1 MSINKRNSMLPGSGL
16 LYDKNGN
23 VVDYTEIIKT
33 FSTFLSGFLN
43 ETIEVSTI
51 AKRHHEIH
59 HGNFYSV
66 GSIVTIPAEDE
77 LNFIGRIKG
86 KDMHLIPAIVVTS
99 KEDVE
104 IYAYENFTA
113 TANEGAAIEIQG
125 VNHNRKCGNLS
136 ESRLL
141 ANITVSD
148 YGDQI
153 YTDFV
158 PGSTG
163 IGGMAA
169 GGQSKEVEE
178 WILGKNTDTLF
189 RMINNSSEDNKC
201 GLFFSWY
208 DEDV

>member
-1 MSINKRNSMLPGSGL
+1 MDNKRNSMLPGSGK

-23 VVDYTEIIKT
+23 VFDFTQTMILL
-33 FSTFLSGFLN
+33 STFLSGMIA
-43 ETIEVSTI
+43 ETLELSTI

-59 HGNFYSV
+59 RGNFYSI
-66 GSIVTIPAEDE
+66 GEILTIPSEDE
-77 LNFIGRIKG
+77 INFIGRIKG

-113 TANEGAAIEIQG
+113 DISSAVESEGI
-125 VNHNRKCGNLS
+125 NHNRVCGNVS

-141 ANITVSD
+141 SNIAVSN
-148 YGDQI
+148 YGDKI

-163 IGGMAA
+163 IGGQAA

-178 WILGKNTDTLF
+178 WILKKDTDILF
-189 RMINNSSEDNKC
+189 RMINNSTDDNKC

-208 DEDV
+208 DQDVEG

>member
-1 MSINKRNSMLPGSGL
+1 MI
-16 LYDKNGN
+16 
-23 VVDYTEIIKT
+23 
-33 FSTFLSGFLN
+33 N
-43 ETIEVSTI
+43 ETLEVSTI

-59 HGNFYSV
+59 RGNFYSI
-66 GSIVTIPAEDE
+66 GSIITIPSEDE
-77 LNFIGRIKG
+77 INFIGRVKG

-113 TANEGAAIEIQG
+113 DDSIAVETAG
-125 VNHNRKCGNLS
+125 VNHNRLCGNVS

-141 ANITVSD
+141 SNISVSD
-148 YGDQI
+148 YGDLI
-153 YTDFV
+153 YTDFI

-163 IGGMAA
+163 IGGTAA
-169 GGQSKEVEE
+169 GGQGKEVEE

-189 RMINNSSEDNKC
+189 RMINNSNDNNKC

-208 DEDV
+208 DQDVEE